1 MSKSKKHS
9 VKGKFYWA
17 KVFEDNRDMEGWE
30 GVWQDCDGAY
40 VIDIHVNEDEYSK
53 FLDSGTARKCKRDA
67 KTGDTVYD
75 DEGLRTIKVIRK
87 HKGPF
92 ATASGAPTVKWRDGT
107 PYDYEAEGAIGN
119 GTTGEVFFTVYET
132 KAGINGTR
140 LDAVVI
146 DELVT
151 YEPEDDDEVPV

>member
-17 KVFEDNRDMEGWE
+17 KVFEDNRDMDGWE
-30 GVWQDCDGAY
+30 GTYQACDGAY
-40 VIDIHVNEDEYSK
+40 TIDIHVNEEEYLK
-53 FLDSGTARKCKRDA
+53 FRESGSARDCKKD
-67 KTGDTVYD
+67 KLGNHVLD
-75 DEGLRTIKVIRK
+75 DEGLRILKIIRK

-92 ATASGAPTVKWRDGT
+92 DAASGAPKVKWRDGT
-107 PYDYEAEGAIGN
+107 PYDYEAEGTLGN
-119 GTTGEVFFTVYET
+119 GTVGEVVFVTYPT
-132 KAGINGTR
+132 KAGVNGTR
-140 LDAVVI
+140 MEAVVV